1 MILGPAISRIVRSL
15 PRRRSSIVEHLRR
28 SFSPHHCKGRTS
40 PGFSYILNVCVQLRL
55 AIIESRGGRAAGRR
69 ALRSLAVCCNA
80 SLGVTLANQLIV
92 IFDGFNIQT
101 VVWVVVKAIA
111 VK

>member
-1 MILGPAISRIVRSL
+1 
-15 PRRRSSIVEHLRR
+15 
-28 SFSPHHCKGRTS
+28 
-40 PGFSYILNVCVQLRL
+40 
-55 AIIESRGGRAAGRR
+55 
-69 ALRSLAVCCNA
+69 LAVCCNA